1 MIVKLENNGNGQYVY
16 PKIMSLSS
24 ILHFIHLSPCRL
36 LSYCPTSR
44 ASIQNGTWPL
54 YRNRVSSH
62 FGEIEY
68 LLTLIGMGMTLVWL
82 NLILGDSSSKKKKNT
97 RKNRK
102 YTISADAL
110 LYINIKECN
119 EYSWLCLHGIFL
131 IVITWMRLKPFEF
144 TILKGKL

>member
-16 PKIMSLSS
+16 PIIMSLSS

-62 FGEIEY
+62 FDWHGY
-68 LLTLIGMGMTLVWL
+68 DFGLTQPYFGW
-82 NLILGDSSSKKKKNT
+82 
-97 RKNRK
+97 
-102 YTISADAL
+102 
-110 LYINIKECN
+110 
-119 EYSWLCLHGIFL
+119 
-131 IVITWMRLKPFEF
+131 
-144 TILKGKL
+144 

>member
-16 PKIMSLSS
+16 PIIMSLSS

-44 ASIQNGTWPL
+44 ASIQNGTWLL

-82 NLILGDSSSKKKKNT
+82 NLILGDSSSKKKKIQEKIENT
-97 RKNRK
+97 LFLLTPCSTSTSKSVMSIRG
-102 YTISADAL
+102 SA
-110 LYINIKECN
+110 CMVF
-119 EYSWLCLHGIFL
+119 S
-131 IVITWMRLKPFEF
+131 
-144 TILKGKL
+144 